1 MTKSQY
7 YTIPLCLTH
16 RCNLNCIYCFE
27 KHDSEHEMSYETA
40 VNSIDYVCK
49 WIEKDATI
57 EFLFFGGEPLLRF
70 ELIQH
75 VVQYVFSKQHSQKCR
90 FFASTNGT
98 LLSSEM
104 KEWFQK
110 HKDVFILGLSLD
122 GTRESH
128 DFNRSQSFDRID
140 IDFFRKTWP
149 NQNVKM
155 TVSEHT
161 LSNYAKDV
169 VYIHSMGFGIN
180 GGEICLG
187 NNNWQKMGLLELFAK
202 QLMLLID
209 YYSNSNGSFYNALFD
224 IDIALCAAKKRTSRK
239 HCGVGD
245 KLFFFDTDGKRYPC
259 TFITPMTFEES
270 SINTLSNTDFT
281 DLDIFTDSDCLN
293 KCYLYPI
300 CKRCPAEN
308 YLKNNSFNRWNR
320 EKCEFTEILALA
332 VSEIE
337 TRKIINNPKIYDETK
352 LFYTIEAIKKVRELY
367 QEKYSDVLNLR

>member
-1 MTKSQY
+1 M
-7 YTIPLCLTH
+7 
-16 RCNLNCIYCFE
+16 NCVYCFE

-40 VNSIDYVCK
+40 VNIVDYVCERV
-49 WIEKDATI
+49 EKDATI

-70 ELIQH
+70 ELIQYI
-75 VVQYVFSKQHSQKCR
+75 VQYVFSKHYSQKCR

-122 GTRESH
+122 GSRESH
-128 DFNRSQSFDRID
+128 NFNRSQSFDKID

-169 VYIHSMGFGIN
+169 VFIHSMGFGIN

-187 NNNWQKMGLLELFAK
+187 NNNWQKKGLLEVFAK

-209 YYSNSNGSFYNALFD
+209 YYSNSNGAFYNALFD
-224 IDIALCAAKKRTSRK
+224 IDIALCAAKKRFSRK

-245 KLFFFDTDGKRYPC
+245 KLFFLIRTEKDTP
-259 TFITPMTFEES
+259 
-270 SINTLSNTDFT
+270 
-281 DLDIFTDSDCLN
+281 
-293 KCYLYPI
+293 
-300 CKRCPAEN
+300 
-308 YLKNNSFNRWNR
+308 
-320 EKCEFTEILALA
+320 
-332 VSEIE
+332 
-337 TRKIINNPKIYDETK
+337 
-352 LFYTIEAIKKVRELY
+352 
-367 QEKYSDVLNLR
+367 VLLLLL